1 MSDVDLREAL
11 DRAVLHLP
19 TTPPDPTRTIRRA
32 RLRVARTVVGAA
44 VVVVALAAAIPGLLA
59 LSDRAAERPAGR
71 VTTEVPIPGE
81 GHPVALAA
89 DADGV
94 WVVRET
100 PRAGDNGWRGDLL
113 RIDRDGRITQSIP
126 VGTDAAA
133 VTFRMEVGYG
143 AVWVLSN
150 SRQVLV
156 RVDEATGA
164 TSEISVPGANPSV
177 GVGAGGVWLT
187 RTTGELL
194 RVDPVTGRTDR
205 PIAVGGRPIGLAA
218 APETIWI
225 SDDFDGTIRRVDP
238 GTGRVVAEIS
248 TGVDLGADIVA
259 DHRGAWIVGCR
270 SVDGSDDARA
280 ALDGCRLELLFVDAR
295 TNAIGWS
302 IPLDDGAGLYGNARS
317 GWAVAD
323 AVDRHGVWVTMSH
336 VLCDQ
341 SSFAPCDGDLLVRV
355 SHAGDILGHEDL
367 GIWVG
372 DVDAADGSVWI
383 SDRPAQVIE
392 WVPEG

>member
-1 MSDVDLREAL
+1 MSDVDLREVL
-11 DRAVLHLP
+11 SRAVLDLP
-19 TTPPDPTRTIRRA
+19 ATPPDPARTIRRA

-44 VVVVALAAAIPGLLA
+44 VVVVAVAAAITGLLE

-71 VTTEVPIPGE
+71 VTTEIPIPGE

-94 WVVRET
+94 WLVRET
-100 PRAGDNGWRGDLL
+100 PLGDGWRGDLL
-113 RIDRDGRITQSIP
+113 RIERDGRITQSIP
-126 VGTDAAA
+126 VGTDSAA

-143 AVWVLSN
+143 AAWVLSS

-164 TSEISVPGANPSV
+164 TSEISVPGVNPSV
-177 GVGAGGVWLT
+177 SVGAGGVWLT
-187 RTTGELL
+187 RTIGELL
-194 RVDPVTGRTDR
+194 RVDPVTGRTDP

-218 APETIWI
+218 AHGTIWI

-238 GTGRVVAEIS
+238 ETGRVVAEIS
-248 TGVDLGADIVA
+248 TGADLGTDIVA
-259 DHRGAWIVGCR
+259 DHRGAWTVGCR
-270 SVDGSDDARA
+270 PVDGSGDARA
-280 ALDGCRLELLFVDAR
+280 ALDGCWLELLFVDAR
-295 TNAIGWS
+295 TNAIAWS
-302 IPLDDGAGLYGNARS
+302 TPLDDGAGLYGNARS

-336 VLCDQ
+336 VLCDK

-355 SHAGDILGHEDL
+355 SHAGDILDHEDL

-383 SDRPAQVIE
+383 SDWPGQVIE
-392 WVPEG
+392 WIPEG